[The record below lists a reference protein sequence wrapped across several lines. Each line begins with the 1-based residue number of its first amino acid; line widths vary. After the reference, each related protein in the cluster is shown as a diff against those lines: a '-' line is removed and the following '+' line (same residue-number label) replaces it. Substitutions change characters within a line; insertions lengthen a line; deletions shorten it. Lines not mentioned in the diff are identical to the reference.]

1 MSQVQ
6 KTPSITIDDS
16 QPDID
21 CSRIE
26 MRRVAAFWA
35 EFICVKKDAL
45 EKYGIVCFSFDRMGK
60 RLRAR
65 AYGTSDGDRKLLAT
79 ITVGKT
85 KGGITW
91 EI

>member
-26 MRRVAAFWA
+26 VRRVAALWA
-35 EFICVKKDAL
+35 EFICVKKT
-45 EKYGIVCFSFDRMGK
+45 
-60 RLRAR
+60 RL
-65 AYGTSDGDRKLLAT
+65 KN
-79 ITVGKT
+79 TVLCVFHLTG
-85 KGGITW
+85 W
-91 EI
+91 ENG